1 MGEFGTAHTSPGDK
15 LEADISRWSLD
26 VLVVVLIQEVVP
38 QSFNMRHGLNG
49 LEVTSRVLIQNPDLN
64 LKDNVEIVVGLDVVQ
79 SNHTRCIVGP
89 IVSTGFPIADKGT
102 EECSVVTCASFTW
115 CSSPTF

>member
-1 MGEFGTAHTSPGDK
+1 MGKFGTAHTSPGDK

-49 LEVTSRVLIQNPDLN
+49 LEVTSRVLIQNP
-64 LKDNVEIVVGLDVVQ
+64 K
-79 SNHTRCIVGP
+79 S
-89 IVSTGFPIADKGT
+89 
-102 EECSVVTCASFTW
+102 
-115 CSSPTF
+115 